1 MKTNLKERSNAA
13 ICMRVNELC
22 GTGMKVMDIYAK
34 VGEEF
39 WLEESTIANIV
50 SKSGYYKN
58 DF

>member
-1 MKTNLKERSNAA
+1 
-13 ICMRVNELC
+13 
-22 GTGMKVMDIYAK
+22 MDIYAK

>member
-1 MKTNLKERSNAA
+1 MTTNLKERRNAA

-39 WLEESTIANIV
+39 WLEERIIREIYA
-50 SKSGYYKN
+50 KKERRK
-58 DF
+58 